1 MEFYIKNG
9 EKVFQCILKA
19 IQMNYYLP
27 KRTIH
32 DNVSYKETNGG
43 DSKHH
48 VHGGESSQPD
58 FLK

>member
-43 DSKHH
+43 DS
-48 VHGGESSQPD
+48 
-58 FLK
+58 